1 MDDPLPSFFINSPLL
16 QITFLQPTLAW
27 YVVCVVMLL
36 LLAVSAM
43 ISASEVAFFSISPT
57 QKNFFSESKSN
68 IHKAILKLLEK
79 PKTLLATILITNNFV
94 NVAIIILSTIVIN
107 GIADFSHHTTLHFII
122 QVFAVTSLLLL
133 FGEII
138 PKIYATKDN
147 QKVVELLAYPLQYF
161 IILFYPFSFILVKST
176 NVIDKRIKKRGHN
189 ISVDELSHALELN
202 PEIASSEDEHK
213 ILQGIVKFGDTNV
226 RQVMKYRTDVSAI
239 EYHSTFDKVLSCILD
254 CGYSRLPVFSENLDT
269 IKGVLYIK
277 DILPFLEEKA
287 NFDWQKLIRHAFFV
301 PENKKLD
308 DLLKDF
314 QSRKMHMAIVVDEY
328 GGTSGIVTLEDVLE
342 EIVGDIS
349 DEFDDEDISYSKLD
363 ENTFIFEG
371 KITLNDFY
379 RIFEIEE
386 HRNLFEERKGE
397 SDTLAGLII
406 ELAGKIPHKNEKIKL
421 NGYTFI
427 IEASDR
433 RKVKRIKVSK
443 INEN

>member
-1 MDDPLPSFFINSPLL
+1 
-16 QITFLQPTLAW
+16 
-27 YVVCVVMLL
+27 
-36 LLAVSAM
+36 
-43 ISASEVAFFSISPT
+43 
-57 QKNFFSESKSN
+57 
-68 IHKAILKLLEK
+68 
-79 PKTLLATILITNNFV
+79 
-94 NVAIIILSTIVIN
+94 
-107 GIADFSHHTTLHFII
+107 
-122 QVFAVTSLLLL
+122 
-133 FGEII
+133 
-138 PKIYATKDN
+138 
-147 QKVVELLAYPLQYF
+147 
-161 IILFYPFSFILVKST
+161 
-176 NVIDKRIKKRGHN
+176 
-189 ISVDELSHALELN
+189 
-202 PEIASSEDEHK
+202 
-213 ILQGIVKFGDTNV
+213 
-226 RQVMKYRTDVSAI
+226 
-239 EYHSTFDKVLSCILD
+239 
-254 CGYSRLPVFSENLDT
+254 
-269 IKGVLYIK
+269 
-277 DILPFLEEKA
+277 
-287 NFDWQKLIRHAFFV
+287 
-301 PENKKLD
+301 
-308 DLLKDF
+308 
-314 QSRKMHMAIVVDEY
+314 MAIVVDEY